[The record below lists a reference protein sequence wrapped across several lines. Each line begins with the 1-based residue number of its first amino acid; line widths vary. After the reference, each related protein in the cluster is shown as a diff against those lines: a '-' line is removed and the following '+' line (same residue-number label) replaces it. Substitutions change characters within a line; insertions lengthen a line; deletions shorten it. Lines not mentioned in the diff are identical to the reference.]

1 MPTCQKSASYC
12 NYWHF
17 YVPVAHGNPWNLV
30 LVINKDLAQGYKQ
43 GFVLVLNKDLF
54 GDSRTKSAHI
64 SPTNYNNDTDLWQ
77 ADILD
82 HALS

>member
-1 MPTCQKSASYC
+1 M
-12 NYWHF
+12 
-17 YVPVAHGNPWNLV
+17 AHGNPWNLV
-30 LVINKDLAQGYKQ
+30 LVINKDMEQGYKQ
-43 GFVLVLNKDLF
+43 GFVLVLNKGLF

-77 ADILD
+77 AYILD